1 MNHRALFPKAATRLA
16 MATALCALLGA
27 IGWVTRP
34 QAIVS
39 TAGDVARTTA
49 IPFDPA
55 DNKCAEFSCQP

>member
-1 MNHRALFPKAATRLA
+1 MNHQALFPKAATRVA

-39 TAGDVARTTA
+39 TAGDVARMTA
-49 IPFDPA
+49 PSFDAA
-55 DNKCAEFSCQP
+55 DNKCSQFSCEP